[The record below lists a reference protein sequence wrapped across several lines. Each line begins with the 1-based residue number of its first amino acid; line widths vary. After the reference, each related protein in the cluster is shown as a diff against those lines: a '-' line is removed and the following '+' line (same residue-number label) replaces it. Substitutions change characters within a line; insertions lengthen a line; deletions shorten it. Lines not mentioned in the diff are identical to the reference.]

1 MEKDIDVEHME
12 NIVVQAEQLIQS
24 IIDMKIADRK
34 NRAPYY
40 LDLLGASYAMALSYA
55 QSEGYRE
62 EDILEHLA
70 IFNQSAKM
78 SLEFNKKSP
87 SNVTH

>member
-1 MEKDIDVEHME
+1 MKKDADVEHME
-12 NIVVQAEQLIQS
+12 NIVVEAEQLIKL
-24 IIDMKIADRK
+24 IIDMKVADRK

-40 LDLLGASYAMALSYA
+40 LDLLGAAYAMSLSYA
-55 QSEGYRE
+55 QADGYRE
-62 EDILEHLA
+62 EDILEHLS

-87 SNVTH
+87 SSVTH